1 VVAVKKSAK
10 IKPYKFI
17 TTRVRVDKDA
27 PKQEKEL
34 VTALK
39 EQQTAINNLGTTVNS
54 LAAVL
59 KDYRDNQAKQLAQV
73 KAEKP
78 KFEAQYTTRKGPV
91 EKEGVAVATP
101 KLSLPKI
108 GFLEALMNFLK
119 NTIGFGIGVAALDWL
134 SKEENREKIKTT
146 ITVIVDALK
155 AITKFITK
163 QTQELVDDLYT
174 LLSEDATPG
183 EKFGAAMRRLK
194 SFAIGFLAIRYLK
207 NPMKIVGDLGSALSF
222 LNKNI
227 LNSKNTLLRRAS
239 KLGLVIGA
247 GLLIK
252 GALDNKEEIK
262 EKASEAKQATTD
274 FLKTNEQAQQI
285 GGALNASRDALQAGL
300 SRSSGGGLPL
310 RAGGGWINGP
320 QTGYPVSMDGGRTTA
335 FIGHG
340 KEYVAQ
346 KANGGFVIPVDTPA
360 TRGNPNLTGLRMS
373 QASAAGYDLGG
384 MMKGFASG
392 GQANSEKANK
402 DKQSNADMAALGK
415 RGLRNL
421 QQFAAGGDM
430 AKLDFSKTNGPKYVN
445 PDGPYARNG
454 TCTAGVI
461 YTGEAHGAGFGH
473 PSVATGLDS
482 GNMPRGLISQVIG
495 DWGWGPIPGLGKSR
509 SIKSPYGNVTAN
521 SLTYNEW
528 GEAVVKGLVPSGAL
542 VFSTTK
548 GWDASTGSSGND
560 SAIAQD
566 GGKKLWSGYWQHDDK
581 YKGKV
586 IGSVY
591 GPRTKEVTV
600 LSHPRGAKADGNT
613 TTQVRTQTSKLQLTG
628 TAKERTTPEFIA
640 ALVEMCK
647 RLKCDPSDMLGKMA
661 SESGL
666 LPNKSHKKGA
676 TGLIQFKADT
686 WSGLNTG
693 KPFSW
698 LKTASALEQ
707 LPYIEKFLKPSFDKA
722 PKDSRGMVS
731 TGHVYVSTFL
741 PAFAGDPA
749 DTVIAT
755 KDGTGVQGFSAAR
768 VRGWYADNAGLDGYN
783 PATGKVENP
792 DGKITINELA
802 GRIEA
807 KKKEFGIAGG
817 VTTGQQVVRA
827 EDTQIDPVTGE
838 PIPGPQAAPEQ
849 TKLTADNIMSEFA
862 GGLASFAKAMGAD
875 ISDEDIQQF
884 KDTFAGRVVGESP
897 GAPGGG
903 GRANMLEGLSN
914 SQIFSGDNP
923 FTASTSLPFNA
934 NIGESFSTGIKT
946 DGFDLNKAFDPKNA
960 ELMQQ
965 MGFGDALGTSPMHF
979 RPGGGDD
986 KPTPVKPESISS
998 SSSNSG
1004 APSAPSSPG
1013 APPASPN
1020 NQRRMIDKTNDVNT
1034 EVRTNTGMGTQGL
1047 QAVSL
1052 TVAKQNAMVA
1062 QLRRESAEAMQ
1073 SAQSA
1078 STPSVNTQTL
1088 PRSSDDVSLVDQL
1101 NSSNN
1106 ILGQ

>member
-1 VVAVKKSAK
+1 
-10 IKPYKFI
+10 
-17 TTRVRVDKDA
+17 
-27 PKQEKEL
+27 
-34 VTALK
+34 
-39 EQQTAINNLGTTVNS
+39 
-54 LAAVL
+54 
-59 KDYRDNQAKQLAQV
+59 
-73 KAEKP
+73 
-78 KFEAQYTTRKGPV
+78 
-91 EKEGVAVATP
+91 
-101 KLSLPKI
+101 
-108 GFLEALMNFLK
+108 MNFLK
-119 NTIGFGIGVAALDWL
+119 NTIGFGIGIAALDWL

-252 GALDNKEEIK
+252 GAIDNKEEIQD
-262 EKASEAKQATTD
+262 KASQAKQATTE
-274 FLKTNEQAQQI
+274 FLQTNEQAQQI

-340 KEYVAQ
+340 REYVAQ

-360 TRGNPNLTGLRMS
+360 TRGNPNLTSLRMS
-373 QASAAGYDLGG
+373 QASSAGYNLGG
-384 MMKGFASG
+384 MFAG
-392 GQANSEKANK
+392 T
-402 DKQSNADMAALGK
+402 DKQSNADQMLALKEK
-415 RGLRNL
+415 RGVRK
-421 QQFAAGGDM
+421 FAAGGEMDKFDF
-430 AKLDFSKTNGPKYVN
+430 AKYGKKYRHPNGDK
-445 PDGPYARNG
+445 ARDG
-454 TCTAGVI
+454 TCTTGVLKTAEKHSVNFGNVTD
-461 YTGEAHGAGFGH
+461 YVTTG
-473 PSVATGLDS
+473 SDR
-482 GNMPRGLISQVIG
+482 NNPRGLMAQVIKNY
-495 DWGWGPIPGLGKSR
+495 GWGPIPGLGKSR
-509 SIKSPYGNVTAN
+509 SISSPYGNVTSN
-521 SLTYNEW
+521 SLTYNQW
-528 GEAVVKGLVPSGAL
+528 GDAVVKGLVPTGAL

-548 GWDASTGSSGND
+548 GWDYSGGSSGND
-560 SAIAQD
+560 SAIAQE
-566 GGKKLWSGYWQHDDK
+566 GGKKLWSGYWQYDDK
-581 YKGKV
+581 YKGKP

-591 GPRTKEVTV
+591 GPRTKEVSV
-600 LSHPRGAKADGNT
+600 LSHPRGAKGDGNT
-613 TTQVRTQTSKLQLTG
+613 TTQVRTQTSALQLTG
-628 TAKERTTPEFIA
+628 AAKERTSPEFIA

-666 LPNKSHKKGA
+666 YPNKAHAGGA

-698 LKTASALEQ
+698 LRTASGLEQ

-749 DTVIAT
+749 DTIIAT
-755 KDGTGVQGFSAAR
+755 KDGTGVEGFSAAK
-768 VRGWYADNAGLDGYN
+768 VKGWYDANKGLDGYN

-802 GRIEA
+802 GRIAA

-817 VTTGQQVVRA
+817 VTTGQQVIRA

-838 PIPGPQAAPEQ
+838 PIPGPQAAPQQ

-862 GGLASFAKAMGAD
+862 GGLASFAKALGAD

-884 KDTFAGRVVGESP
+884 KDTFAGRAPGESP
-897 GAPGGG
+897 ISPGVSGGG
-903 GRANMLEGLSN
+903 ANTLEGTAFGSA
-914 SQIFSGDNP
+914 FSAGNL
-923 FTASTSLPFNA
+923 FSAGTSLPFNP
-934 NIGESFSTGIKT
+934 NVSESFSTGIKT

-960 ELMQQ
+960 DIMQQ

-1004 APSAPSSPG
+1004 SPSAAPAPG
-1013 APPASPN
+1013 APPVSTN
-1020 NQRRMIDKTNDVNT
+1020 NQRRMVDKTNDVNT
-1034 EVRTNTGMGTQGL
+1034 EVRTNTGMGAPALAQ
-1047 QAVSL
+1047 VSA
-1052 TVAKQNAMVA
+1052 TVAKQNAAVA

-1073 SAQSA
+1073 NAQSLSA
-1078 STPSVNTQTL
+1078 PSVNTQIL
-1088 PRSSDDVSLVDQL
+1088 PRSSDDTSLVDQL